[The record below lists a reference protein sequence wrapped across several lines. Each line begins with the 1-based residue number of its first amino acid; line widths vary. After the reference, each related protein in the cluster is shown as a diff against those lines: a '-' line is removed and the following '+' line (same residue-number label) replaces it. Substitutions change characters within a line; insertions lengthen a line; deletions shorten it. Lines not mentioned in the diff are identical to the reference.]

1 MDQHFDFL
9 IDDPPQDNE
18 GGFRVPW
25 SVVVSIVLHIL
36 TITWV
41 VHNYKPIQSA
51 ETQPSQMVQYV
62 ELMRQ
67 QPNEFAQAPGAKSD
81 VTPINAPYSDAN
93 RKASMPKPTGDQPTL
108 RPGDDST
115 LYVPRSSAGDHRRAQ
130 APSPDIQQPA
140 QSPSSSQQAAQQAAA
155 ATQELMR
162 SSPSAQ
168 QASTSS
174 MQPYRGS
181 ESANAAAVNLRQA
194 IREVGKIAS
203 LGSGQGIDLGN
214 AGGERGYAAEGPL
227 SFETQWFD
235 WGEYAEG
242 MVNRIRVNWYA
253 NMPMPLLQ
261 TGLKGVA
268 TIRFTIHRDGHISD
282 VTILNSSTIPPYDFA
297 AKKAIELSSP
307 LNPLPKD
314 FPNDTEH
321 VTCMFFYNQEPPKH

>member
-9 IDDPPQDNE
+9 IDDAPQDDE

-25 SVVVSIVLHIL
+25 SVVVSIVLHVVV
-36 TITWV
+36 ITWV
-41 VHNYKPIQSA
+41 VRNYKPIQNSA
-51 ETQPSQMVQYV
+51 AQPSPILQYV

-67 QPNEFAQAPGAKSD
+67 QPKDFTQAPGSKTDAA
-81 VTPINAPYSDAN
+81 PINAPYSDAN
-93 RKASMPKPTGDQPTL
+93 RKASMPKPNGDQPTL
-108 RPGDDST
+108 RPGDDTT
-115 LYVPRSSAGDHRRAQ
+115 LYTPRSAAGDNRRAQ
-130 APSPDIQQPA
+130 APSPAIQQPA

-168 QASTSS
+168 QAATSS
-174 MQPYRGS
+174 MQPYRGQA
-181 ESANAAAVNLRQA
+181 ANASAVNLRQA
-194 IREVGKIAS
+194 IRE
-203 LGSGQGIDLGN
+203 
-214 AGGERGYAAEGPL
+214 AEGPL
-227 SFETQWFD
+227 SFETQWYD

-261 TGLKGVA
+261 TGLKGVV

-297 AKKAIELSSP
+297 AKKSIELSSP

-314 FPNDTEH
+314 FPNETEH